1 MDPGQD
7 VLMSGVTQTADDEDQ
22 CLGEGE
28 GDGVCGLYST
38 VKKLVD
44 RRGVDTP
51 RCSMKNGQL
60 PQKTDQNQTF
70 GGGSNP
76 SSQTTLQSRILQ
88 WEGIIQ
94 SGILTDDSTETCQQ
108 SRSRGLTAK
117 TNNNKGS

>member
-1 MDPGQD
+1 MYFK
-7 VLMSGVTQTADDEDQ
+7 QTDDDEDQ
-22 CLGEGE
+22 CLGE
-28 GDGVCGLYST
+28 GDGVCGLYSS
-38 VKKLVD
+38 VQKLVD

-51 RCSMKNGQL
+51 KCSMKTGQL

-70 GGGSNP
+70 GEGSNP
-76 SSQTTLQSRILQ
+76 SSQKTLQSRILQ